1 MAWIPLIILALV
13 AAAMVVLPLVSKGR
27 APKSR
32 EDYDLEVYRDQLRE
46 LEDDV
51 ARGLLSPAQ
60 EAAARIEIDRRV
72 LGVTKGTYKSAAVKP
87 GALPRWLVAVILA
100 IAVPAISLGLYF
112 WRGEP
117 GAPDQPFAGRPEL
130 VQPQANSR
138 EMLEFIAA
146 RETQLA
152 ANPNDADGWLLLSRA
167 YLATGRFD
175 DAANAARR
183 AIALG
188 RADANTYMEL
198 TEALINAGGGLV
210 TPPALETIAA
220 ALQADPANAAARYY
234 DGIAKAQAGR
244 TREAFDIWLALA
256 AETPADAPWLP
267 IVRRQL
273 QDAARQLNIDLATV
287 MPQPLPPT
295 TPAPLAGM
303 TAEQQMAM
311 ITQMVDRLAATMEQ
325 NPGDLAGWLRLA
337 QSYRVLERWD
347 DARNAVGK
355 AAALAP
361 DDVGVLT
368 EQAGIWLSATPAN
381 DPFPAEAK
389 VILERVL
396 VLDPD
401 NLEAMYFLGMAAAE
415 AGETQVA
422 ADHWSKLLTRLDPGT
437 QAHSEVKARLD
448 GLAQAVAPRP

>member
-1 MAWIPLIILALV
+1 
-13 AAAMVVLPLVSKGR
+13 VSKKTP
-27 APKSR
+27 PKSR

-46 LEDDV
+46 LEEDV
-51 ARGLLSPAQ
+51 ARGLLNPAQ
-60 EAAARIEIDRRV
+60 EAAARLEIDRRV
-72 LGVTKGTYKSAAVKP
+72 LGVTKSAPKSAAP
-87 GALPRWLVAVILA
+87 GTLATATQWWKVAALAGVIIVAA
-100 IAVPAISLGLYF
+100 IGLYV
-112 WRGEP
+112 WRGQP

-130 VQPQANSR
+130 VRPQATNR
-138 EMLEFIAA
+138 ELLDFIAA
-146 RETQLA
+146 RETALA
-152 ANPNDADGWLLLSRA
+152 ANPNDVDGWILLSRA

-175 DAANAARR
+175 DSANAARR

-188 RADANTYMEL
+188 RTDANTYMEL

-210 TPPALETIAA
+210 TPPALEAIGE
-220 ALQADPANAAARYY
+220 ALKADPTHPAARYY

-256 AETPADAPWLP
+256 AETPADAPYLP
-267 IVRRQL
+267 ILRRQL
-273 QDAARQLNIDLATV
+273 EDAARQLNIDLNAI
-287 MPQPLPPT
+287 LPPPA
-295 TPAPLAGM
+295 PAPLAGM

-325 NPGDLAGWLRLA
+325 NPNDLAGWLRLA

-381 DPFPAEAK
+381 DPFPPEAR

-415 AGETQVA
+415 AGETDVA
-422 ADHWSKLLTRLDPGT
+422 AGHWGKLLTRLDPGT
-437 QAHSEVKARLD
+437 QAHAEVKARLD
-448 GLAQAVAPRP
+448 GLAQPPVTPRP